1 MKSKKLRS
9 KIIVDLG
16 KKFSSLLVIE
26 KCVWLSFVCLER
38 GHTQLGPHNCEPVDI
53 IRKTWEWPSG

>member
-1 MKSKKLRS
+1 MKSEKFR

-26 KCVWLSFVCLER
+26 KCAGFFCALGGEQKLA
-38 GHTQLGPHNCEPVDI
+38 QLRTC
-53 IRKTWEWPSG
+53 